1 MEPTRILFIRH
12 AEKPGAAF
20 GKGVDAEGNPDEE
33 SLAVRG
39 WQRAGALARFFSA
52 GKDERLGD
60 VRPESVFAP
69 GLGPGSQSKRPMQ
82 TVDPLVALLRESS
95 PVKHVLTHL
104 KDDGAALMADVLTQ
118 TGVVLISWEHKV
130 LPTLFSHIP
139 GAPPVPA
146 AWPEDRYDVIWLLD
160 RRAHGWAFSQ
170 HPQLLLAGDS
180 RTLIE

>member
-1 MEPTRILFIRH
+1 
-12 AEKPGAAF
+12 
-20 GKGVDAEGNPDEE
+20 
-33 SLAVRG
+33 
-39 WQRAGALARFFSA
+39 
-52 GKDERLGD
+52 
-60 VRPESVFAP
+60 
-69 GLGPGSQSKRPMQ
+69 MQ
-82 TVDPLVALLRESS
+82 TVDPLVTLLRESS